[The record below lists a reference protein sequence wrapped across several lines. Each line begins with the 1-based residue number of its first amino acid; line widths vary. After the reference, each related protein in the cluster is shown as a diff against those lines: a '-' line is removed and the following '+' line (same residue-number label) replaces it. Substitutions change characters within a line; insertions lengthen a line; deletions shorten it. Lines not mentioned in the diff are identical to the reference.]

1 MSHYDELPDYMDYDV
16 LNDYFVAFLKK
27 YTDNTNKSNIY
38 YALEELLE
46 LSDRQWNTYRL
57 ISNEIKIQL
66 EKYILSIINFDD
78 EMIIDYILCIIPRI
92 GLDISFNHIQKMM
105 VNINNPYIKDK
116 IEKAILEYGDS
127 VSNPYSGM

>member
-92 GLDISFNHIQKMM
+92 GLDISFKHIQKMM